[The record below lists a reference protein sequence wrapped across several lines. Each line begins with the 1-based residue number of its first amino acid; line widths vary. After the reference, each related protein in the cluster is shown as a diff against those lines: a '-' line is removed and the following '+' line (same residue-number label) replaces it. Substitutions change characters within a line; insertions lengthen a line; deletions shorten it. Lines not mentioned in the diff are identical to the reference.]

1 MRGHDF
7 ARLYTV
13 VGVVLLSVILTCC
26 SGKEPEA
33 PVDESLRAGGV
44 ALECYEALYIDN
56 RPEAFLNG
64 RVGARSLSDENR
76 QQLLTLYKQHVM
88 EVNGQ
93 HGGVAHI
100 DFMRA
105 EPDTALNVM
114 QVFLKMTFVDGIQE
128 EIVVPMLQAD
138 GKWRME

>member
-1 MRGHDF
+1 M
-7 ARLYTV
+7 
-13 VGVVLLSVILTCC
+13 LLLCC
-26 SGKEPEA
+26 AEKAPVP
-33 PVDESLRAGGV
+33 PVDEGLRAGGV

-56 RPEAFLNG
+56 RPETFLNG
-64 RVGARSLSDENR
+64 RIGARGLSDEHR

-88 EVNGQ
+88 QVNGQ

-100 DFMRA
+100 DFVRA
-105 EPDTALNVM
+105 ESDTALNVM
-114 QVFLKMTFVDGIQE
+114 QVFLKMTFVDSIQE

>member
-1 MRGHDF
+1 MKGHII
-7 ARLYTV
+7 ARFFTV
-13 VGVVLLSVILTCC
+13 VGGVLMALTLLCC
-26 SGKEPEA
+26 AGKESAP
-33 PVDESLRAGGV
+33 PVDEGLRAGSV

-64 RVGARSLSDENR
+64 RVGARGLSDEHR
-76 QQLLTLYKQHVM
+76 QQLLTLYKQHVSQ
-88 EVNGQ
+88 VNDR

-100 DFMRA
+100 DFSRA

-114 QVFLKMTFVDGIQE
+114 QVFLKMTYVDGIQE
-128 EIVVPMLQAD
+128 EVVVPMVQAD